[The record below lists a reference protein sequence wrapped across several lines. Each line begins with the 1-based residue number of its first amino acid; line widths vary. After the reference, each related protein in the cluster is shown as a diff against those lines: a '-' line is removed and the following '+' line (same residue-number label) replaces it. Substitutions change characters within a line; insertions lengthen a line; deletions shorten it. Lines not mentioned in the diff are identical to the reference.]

1 MDMSGFFVTAQAGQS
16 KMVTFMLYQSR
27 ESNVIRFTEVVNQT
41 EFNPRMER
49 TAALDF
55 AIREVWINPAH
66 VANLRE
72 APGYQKLL
80 QEGRLPTDLDL
91 QHRFTAITTMTGN
104 IEEVYVVVGDMKTI
118 SNRLSANQTRLLK
131 G

>member
-1 MDMSGFFVTAQAGQS
+1 MFGFFVTVQTGQS
-16 KMVTFMLYQSR
+16 KMVAFIPYPFQ
-27 ESNVIRFTEVVNQT
+27 ESNMIRFTEVVNQT

-49 TAALDF
+49 TAVLDF

-80 QEGRLPTDLDL
+80 QEGRLPADLDL

-104 IEEVYVVVGDMKTI
+104 IEEVYVVVGDMSTI
-118 SNRLSANQTRLLK
+118 ANRLSVNQTRLLK